1 VGNHQ
6 NDQQLTDSLRPDLS
20 PPLARL
26 NGRVRRRRRVV
37 AHGQRHVLSPSY
49 AGAHRGLARRRWVP
63 LGTSDR
69 LLDALTLRDWA
80 HTAVSDLITHI
91 DEINRLN
98 VFPVADSD
106 TGANMLF
113 TMRSALAEANAGVN
127 ADGSP
132 GCVARVA
139 AALSAGALN
148 GARGNSGVIL
158 SQILRGIADVTATA
172 AADSGGELPEMD
184 AVILGAGL
192 QRGVELVITSMGG
205 EEVPGTI
212 VSVLR
217 AAADA
222 VEECAHGGEGLAP
235 AITAAGDAAVVAL
248 EKTTEQL
255 DVLADAGAVDA
266 GGRGLLVLLDALRST
281 ISGQAPA
288 RTVYELSPPTQQA
301 DPATERPAP
310 QFEVMYLLD
319 GCDAAAADALRN
331 QLEELGES
339 VAIAQAAAQGSDP
352 LDSYSVHVHTDDAGA
367 AVEAGLVA
375 GRLSRIVVSALSS
388 GVTGLP
394 VGSWTRERAVL
405 AVVDGDGAAELFA
418 GEGACVLQPGPD
430 TGYPATD
437 ISAHQLVRALV
448 DTGAAQVMVLP
459 NGYVA
464 AEELVAGC
472 TAAIGWGIDVVPI
485 PTGSMVQGLAAL
497 AVHEPGRQAVDD
509 GFTMARAA
517 GAARHGSV
525 RIATES
531 ALTWAGRCQ
540 PGDGLGIAG
549 DEVLIVAADAAGA
562 GIGLLDLLLA
572 SGGDLVTV
580 LVGAGIGTDAD
591 ATAVSDILQEHV
603 HDNHPGTELVTY
615 RTGHHGDAL
624 LIGVE

>member
-1 VGNHQ
+1 MSN
-6 NDQQLTDSLRPDLS
+6 RP
-20 PPLARL
+20 
-26 NGRVRRRRRVV
+26 
-37 AHGQRHVLSPSY
+37 
-49 AGAHRGLARRRWVP
+49 
-63 LGTSDR
+63 
-69 LLDALTLRDWA
+69 LDAPALRDWA

-113 TMRSALAEANAGVN
+113 TMRSAFAEANAGAG
-127 ADGSP
+127 ADGGS

-139 AALSAGALN
+139 AALSAGALH

-172 AADSGGELPEMD
+172 AADAGGELPDLE
-184 AVILGAGL
+184 AVLLGAAL
-192 QRGVELVITSMGG
+192 RRGVELVIASMGG

-217 AAADA
+217 AAAEAVDA
-222 VEECAHGGEGLAP
+222 CADEGLAP

-248 EKTTEQL
+248 EKTPEQL

-281 ISGQAPA
+281 ITGHAPR
-288 RTVYELSPPTQQA
+288 RTVYELSPRAPRPQV
-301 DPATERPAP
+301 PAEHPAP
-310 QFEVMYLLD
+310 QFEVMYRLD
-319 GCDAAAADALRN
+319 GCDSAARDALRAR
-331 QLEELGES
+331 LEGLGES
-339 VAIAQAAAQGSDP
+339 VALAQESDTA
-352 LDSYSVHVHTDDAGA
+352 DSYSVHVHTDDAGA
-367 AVEAGLVA
+367 AVEAGLEA
-375 GRLSRIVVSALSS
+375 GRLSRIVVSVLCS
-388 GVTGLP
+388 GATGLP
-394 VGSWTRERAVL
+394 AGGWTRERAVL
-405 AVVDGDGAAELFA
+405 AVVDGDGAAELFS
-418 GEGACVLQPGPD
+418 GEGACVLQSDSEAGGP
-430 TGYPATD
+430 AAD
-437 ISAHQLVRALV
+437 ISAHQLVRAVV

-497 AVHEPGRQAVDD
+497 AVHETDRQAVDD

-562 GIGLLDLLLA
+562 AIGLLDLLLA

-580 LVGAGIGTDAD
+580 LVGAGIETEAD
-591 ATAVSDILQEHV
+591 AAAVGDILQGHV

-615 RTGHHGDAL
+615 RTGHRGDVL

>member
-1 VGNHQ
+1 M
-6 NDQQLTDSLRPDLS
+6 SES
-20 PPLARL
+20 
-26 NGRVRRRRRVV
+26 
-37 AHGQRHVLSPSY
+37 
-49 AGAHRGLARRRWVP
+49 
-63 LGTSDR
+63 TSRTSQGR
-69 LLDALTLRDWA
+69 LLDAMTLRDWA
-80 HTAVSDLITHI
+80 HTAVSDLITHT

-98 VFPVADSD
+98 VFPIADSD

-113 TMRSALAEANAGVN
+113 TMRSALAEANAG
-127 ADGSP
+127 AGTEGGSA
-132 GCVARVA
+132 CVARAA

-158 SQILRGIADVTATA
+158 SQILRGIADVTASA
-172 AADSGGELPEMD
+172 AAGSGGELPHID
-184 AVILGAGL
+184 AVIFGAAL

-205 EEVPGTI
+205 EEIPGTI

-222 VEECAHGGEGLAP
+222 AQECAQGGEALAP
-235 AITAAGDAAVVAL
+235 VIVAAGDAAVIAL
-248 EKTTEQL
+248 EKTPEQL

-266 GGRGLLVLLDALRST
+266 GGRGLLVLLDALSSA
-281 ISGQAPA
+281 IAGQAPA
-288 RTVYELSPPTQQA
+288 RTVYELSPRRPRPAVAA
-301 DPATERPAP
+301 DRPAP
-310 QFEVMYLLD
+310 QFEVMYRLD
-319 GCDAAAADALRN
+319 GCGPAAADTLRDR
-331 QLEELGES
+331 LGELGDS
-339 VAIAQAAAQGSDP
+339 VGIAAAPSSVQGT
-352 LDSYSVHVHTDDAGA
+352 YSVHVHTDDAGA
-367 AVEAGLVA
+367 VVEAGLLA
-375 GRLSRIVVSALSS
+375 GRLSRIVISALSS
-388 GVTGLP
+388 GTTGLP
-394 VGSWTRERAVL
+394 AGGWTRERAVL
-405 AVVDGDGAAELFA
+405 AVVDGNGAAELFG
-418 GEGACVLQPGPD
+418 GEGACVLQPD
-430 TGYPATD
+430 PAAGDPVTS
-437 ISAHQLVRALV
+437 ISAHQLVRAVV

-472 TAAIGWGIDVVPI
+472 TAATGWGIDVVPI

-509 GFTMARAA
+509 GYSMARAA

-549 DEVLIVAADAAGA
+549 DEVLIVAADAVGA
-562 GIGLLDLLLA
+562 AIGLLDLLLA

-580 LVGAGIGTDAD
+580 LLGAAIETADDAGAVG
-591 ATAVSDILQEHV
+591 DILEEHM

>member
-1 VGNHQ
+1 MVGNHQ
-6 NDQQLTDSLRPDLS
+6 NDQQLPASLRPVVS
-20 PPLARL
+20 PRLARL
-26 NGRVRRRRRVV
+26 DGLVRPRRRVV
-37 AHGQRHVLSPSY
+37 PHGQPLHVRRRATLAPT
-49 AGAHRGLARRRWVP
+49 GGLARRRWVT

-69 LLDALTLRDWA
+69 LLDASALRDWA

-113 TMRSALAEANAGVN
+113 TMRSALAEANAG
-127 ADGSP
+127 ASTEGGP
-132 GCVARVA
+132 GCAARVA
-139 AALSAGALN
+139 AALSAGALD

-158 SQILRGIADVTATA
+158 SQILRGIADVSATA

-184 AVILGAGL
+184 AVILGAAL

-217 AAADA
+217 AAAGA
-222 VEECAHGGEGLAP
+222 VEECANDGLAP

-288 RTVYELSPPTQQA
+288 RTVYELSPRTQQA
-301 DPATERPAP
+301 DAATVRPAP
-310 QFEVMYLLD
+310 QFEVMYLLG
-319 GCDAAAADALRN
+319 GCDAAAADALRDR
-331 QLEELGES
+331 LEELGES
-339 VAIAQAAAQGSDP
+339 VAIAQAAAQGSDT

-388 GVTGLP
+388 GATGLP

-418 GEGACVLQPGPD
+418 AEGACVLQPGPD

-437 ISAHQLVRALV
+437 ISAHQLVRAVV

-497 AVHEPGRQAVDD
+497 AVHEPGRQAVND
-509 GFTMARAA
+509 GYTMARAA

-531 ALTWAGRCQ
+531 ALTWAGRCY

-580 LVGAGIGTDAD
+580 LVGAGIETDVD
-591 ATAVSDILQEHV
+591 AAAVGDILQDHV
-603 HDNHPGTELVTY
+603 HDHHPGTELVIY
-615 RTGHHGDAL
+615 RTGHRGDAL

>member
-1 VGNHQ
+1 M
-6 NDQQLTDSLRPDLS
+6 
-20 PPLARL
+20 
-26 NGRVRRRRRVV
+26 
-37 AHGQRHVLSPSY
+37 
-49 AGAHRGLARRRWVP
+49 RRRWVT
-63 LGTSDR
+63 LGTAGTSQGR
-69 LLDALTLRDWA
+69 LLDAVTLRDWA

-98 VFPVADSD
+98 VFPVADAD

-113 TMRSALAEANAGVN
+113 TMRSALAEAKAG
-127 ADGSP
+127 AGPEGGST
-132 GCVARVA
+132 CVARAA
-139 AALSAGALN
+139 AALSTGALN

-158 SQILRGIADVTATA
+158 SQILRGVAEVTATA
-172 AADSGGELPEMD
+172 AAGAGGELPHID
-184 AVILGAGL
+184 VVVLGAAL
-192 QRGVELVITSMGG
+192 QRGVELVISSMGG

-222 VEECAHGGEGLAP
+222 VQHSARAGDGLAS
-235 AITAAGDAAVVAL
+235 AVIAAGDAAVVAL
-248 EKTTEQL
+248 EKTPEQL

-281 ISGQAPA
+281 IAGQAPA
-288 RTVYELSPPTQQA
+288 RTVYEPSPRALQQEEA
-301 DPATERPAP
+301 PAQRPAP
-310 QFEVMYLLD
+310 QFEVMYRLD
-319 GCDAAAADALRN
+319 GCEPAAADTLRDR
-331 QLEELGES
+331 LGELGDS
-339 VAIAQAAAQGSDP
+339 VGIASAPSSAERT
-352 LDSYSVHVHTDDAGA
+352 YSVHVHTDDAGA
-367 AVEAGLVA
+367 AVEAGLAA
-375 GRLSRIVVSALSS
+375 GRLSRIVISALSS
-388 GVTGLP
+388 GTPGLP
-394 VGSWTRERAVL
+394 AGGWTRERAVL
-405 AVVDGDGAAELFA
+405 AVVDGDGAADLFA
-418 GEGACVLQPGPD
+418 GEGACVLQRD
-430 TGYPATD
+430 PAADDPVTN
-437 ISAHQLVRALV
+437 ISAHQLMRAVV

-497 AVHEPGRQAVDD
+497 AVHETGSQAVDD
-509 GFTMARAA
+509 GYTMARAA

-531 ALTWAGRCQ
+531 ALTWAGRCR

-549 DEVLIVAADAAGA
+549 DEVLIVAADAVGA
-562 GIGLLDLLLA
+562 AIGLLDLLLA

-580 LVGAGIGTDAD
+580 LLGAGFDTEGPDAN
-591 ATAVSDILQEHV
+591 AGAVADILEEHM
-603 HDNHPGTELVTY
+603 HDHHPGTELVTY